1 MDTGTVINI
10 ARQTVWIIVKT
21 AVPVLLVS
29 MIVGLVI
36 SLFQTLTSIQEQTL
50 TFVPKLIAILLT
62 LMLLGAWMLNQITGF
77 MGNLW
82 NFKVGFAIAL
92 SVIVYAIHP
101 DMSVEY
107 DNMIDYCIIALQ
119 EVIVGVILGA
129 ASFFCVQIIQFSGK
143 IIDMDIGISMAQLY
157 DQVCTDFL

>member
-36 SLFQTLTSIQEQTL
+36 SLFQTLTSIQGQTL

-82 NFKVGFAIAL
+82 NFSQYI
-92 SVIVYAIHP
+92 
-101 DMSVEY
+101 
-107 DNMIDYCIIALQ
+107 
-119 EVIVGVILGA
+119 
-129 ASFFCVQIIQFSGK
+129 
-143 IIDMDIGISMAQLY
+143 
-157 DQVCTDFL
+157 

>member
-82 NFKVGFAIAL
+82 K
-92 SVIVYAIHP
+92 
-101 DMSVEY
+101 
-107 DNMIDYCIIALQ
+107 
-119 EVIVGVILGA
+119 
-129 ASFFCVQIIQFSGK
+129 FSQY
-143 IIDMDIGISMAQLY
+143 I
-157 DQVCTDFL
+157 

>member
-50 TFVPKLIAILLT
+50 TFGGMDVKSDYRIYGEFVEFLTVYLIKGLRY
-62 LMLLGAWMLNQITGF
+62 N
-77 MGNLW
+77 
-82 NFKVGFAIAL
+82 
-92 SVIVYAIHP
+92 
-101 DMSVEY
+101 D
-107 DNMIDYCIIALQ
+107 
-119 EVIVGVILGA
+119 
-129 ASFFCVQIIQFSGK
+129 
-143 IIDMDIGISMAQLY
+143 
-157 DQVCTDFL
+157 